1 MDRGNTK
8 QEILEA
14 SLDLFSVQGFE
25 ATSISQ
31 IANAVGIRKASLY
44 SHFENKQAILDA
56 LVKDVLD
63 QYGEHSIFAQ
73 ADWDKPDDMADQQAL
88 TPDAAAQDCGY
99 GGEFVMDRGNTKQE
113 ILEAALELFSVQG
126 FEATSIAQIASAVG
140 IRKASLY
147 SHFDHK
153 QAILDALV
161 QEVMEQYEEHSLF
174 ARADWEKDAGNPPQT
189 SEDAV
194 QMIQGQIRYI
204 LHDPAISRA
213 RKMLVIEQFQNPEL
227 AKLQTKQNYSD
238 VLRYF
243 TGLVKQLIR
252 QGMLAED
259 DPEIMA
265 AQFCLPISVW
275 INLCDREPE
284 RETEVM
290 EIVSKHIRQ
299 FFRRYQRTANLD

>member
-14 SLDLFSVQGFE
+14 SLELFSVQGFE
-25 ATSISQ
+25 ATSIS
-31 IANAVGIRKASLY
+31 
-44 SHFENKQAILDA
+44 
-56 LVKDVLD
+56 
-63 QYGEHSIFAQ
+63 
-73 ADWDKPDDMADQQAL
+73 
-88 TPDAAAQDCGY
+88 
-99 GGEFVMDRGNTKQE
+99 
-113 ILEAALELFSVQG
+113 
-126 FEATSIAQIASAVG
+126 QIASAVG

-147 SHFDHK
+147 SHFESK

-161 QEVMEQYEEHSLF
+161 KDVLQQYGTHSIF
-174 ARADWEKDAGNPPQT
+174 ARADWERDAANLPLT
-189 SEDAV
+189 SDEAV
-194 QMIQGQIRYI
+194 RMVQGQIRYI

-252 QGMLAED
+252 QGVLAED

-265 AQFCLPISVW
+265 AQLCLPISVW
-275 INLCDREPE
+275 INLCDREPD
-284 RETEVM
+284 REVEVM
-290 EIVSKHIRQ
+290 ELVGKHIRQ
-299 FFRRYQRTANLD
+299 FFRLYQPEAR